1 MHAVV
6 ICPHALGNRP
16 HAVGNC
22 LHALVIVLD
31 HLLMSSMLQLLCP
44 MNCVIGLIHKVRL
57 HVQSHSPHAL

>member
-31 HLLMSSMLQLLCP
+31 HSLMSFMVTLSHELR
-44 MNCVIGLIHKVRL
+44 NW
-57 HVQSHSPHAL
+57 SHS

>member
-31 HLLMSSMLQLLCP
+31 HSLMSSMLHGYFVP
-44 MNCVIGLIHKVRL
+44 
-57 HVQSHSPHAL
+57 